1 MSLSSIFDINC
12 TGRMKIS
19 QLLQLGTATDQKSV
33 DFLENALT
41 KQIQPGFDYLKFKQS
56 IEQLASLKLDGPTS
70 LKSAFA
76 TASTMG
82 VTKDSLLQSARHYLT
97 VLGEEK
103 KQFDQALNNQVQQRI
118 DSKRDELTKLQQQI
132 EEHRRQIAKLEKQ
145 IVEFQDKIAR
155 SDEEVAEAKASIE
168 QTKMKFENTYQQ
180 FVSAIEQDITAI
192 QQNL

>member
-1 MSLSSIFDINC
+1 
-12 TGRMKIS
+12 MKIS
-19 QLLQLGTATDQKSV
+19 QLLGLGNNADQKSV
-33 DFLENALT
+33 DFLENAMV
-41 KQIQPGFDYLKFKQS
+41 KQAQPGFDYLKFKQS
-56 IEQLASLKLDGPTS
+56 IDQLAGLKLDVSIS

-103 KQFDQALNNQVQQRI
+103 KQFDQALNNQVQQRV
-118 DSKRDELTKLQQQI
+118 DSKKEELLKLQHEI

-145 IVEFQDKIAR
+145 ILEFQDKISR
-155 SDEEVAEAKASIE
+155 SDEEVAEAKSSID
-168 QTKMKFENTYQQ
+168 QTKMKFENTYRQ
-180 FVSAIEQDITAI
+180 FVSAIELDITTI